1 MEITEEWKARFNAKW
16 EKDESGCWIWSGCK
30 AGKGYGILKIPKTR
44 KQIYAHRLS
53 YLIHRGEIQ
62 EGEYVLHR
70 CDNPACVNPAHLFL
84 GSAKDNAQDM
94 AAKGRHLFGERNKNP
109 EQILTSR
116 DVVKIKKLLA
126 MNSFSQKE
134 IGRMF
139 CVAQITI
146 SRIHR
151 GLRWKHI
158 TNGDPR

>member
-1 MEITEEWKARFNAKW
+1 MEITKEWKARFNAKW
-16 EKDESGCWIWSGCK
+16 NQDENGCWIWNGCK

-53 YLIHRGEIQ
+53 YLINRGEIK

-84 GSAKDNAQDM
+84 GSAKDNSQDM
-94 AAKGRHLFGERNKNP
+94 AAKERHLYGERNT
-109 EQILTSR
+109 EAVLTAP

-126 MNSFSQKE
+126 MNMFSQKE
-134 IGRMF
+134 IGMMF
-139 CVAQITI
+139 GVAQITI

-158 TNGDPR
+158 TDAEK